1 MNAATLVLNASFE
14 PINVIGQNRAVVL
27 ILNGKAESVLDTDR
41 LCGSGSGGTVL
52 MFPSVIRLT
61 TMADVPRIR
70 QVPLSR
76 RALFQRDRHTCQY
89 CGETPPALE
98 VEHIIPKAKGG
109 KNNWLNVVAA
119 CRTCNARK
127 RDRTPEEAGMKLLSK
142 PFAPTRL
149 AMIAARGHS
158 EWEPFLGDMVEVV

>member
-1 MNAATLVLNASFE
+1 MNEATLVLNASFE
-14 PINVIGQNRAVVL
+14 PINVVSQNRAVVL
-27 ILNGKAESVLDTDR
+27 ILQGKAETVLDTDR
-41 LCGSGSGGTVL
+41 ICGSGSGGMTL
-52 MFPSVIRLT
+52 MFPSVVRLLV
-61 TMADVPRIR
+61 MADVPRVR

-89 CGETPPALE
+89 CGEKPPALE
-98 VEHIIPKAKGG
+98 VEHIIPKARGG
-109 KNNWLNVVAA
+109 KNNWLNVTTA

-149 AMIAARGHS
+149 AMIASRGHA
-158 EWEPFLGDMVEVV
+158 EWEVFLQ